1 MKTLDF
7 YDVVEKVKFD
17 SSKYTKK
24 KKKKS
29 NGKMMY
35 YAVAIGP
42 SGAKSS
48 RILSKADYNSK

>member
-7 YDVVEKVKFD
+7 YDVVDKVKFD
-17 SSKYTKK
+17 SNKYTKK
-24 KKKKS
+24 SKKKS
-29 NGKMMY
+29 NGNMMY
-35 YAVAIGP
+35 YAIAISP